1 MNHTPSFVFAVR
13 PSCAGVVLCALAW
26 AFSGATS
33 SHAAQ
38 PATSNMTGTST
49 TAPEGASLS
58 YTTKAGDTL
67 NKIVH
72 SQFKDSPLHTQV
84 LVKAVRQLNPDGL
97 PAKAD
102 QRLKTGLTL
111 KLPAHHALLRE
122 ILQAHLPEGTT
133 APKGPTLGQE
143 HWVRFP

>member
-1 MNHTPSFVFAVR
+1 MTPTPSFAPAVR
-13 PSCAGVVLCALAW
+13 PSWMGVVLCALTW
-26 AFSGATS
+26 AFMGATPS
-33 SHAAQ
+33 QAAQ
-38 PATSNMTGTST
+38 PTSSATSAP

-84 LVKAVRQLNPDGL
+84 LVKAVRQLNPAGL
-97 PAKAD
+97 PPKAD
-102 QRLKTGLTL
+102 QRLKTGLSL
-111 KLPAHHALLRE
+111 QLPAHNTVLRE
-122 ILQAHLPEGTT
+122 VLQAHLPEGTA
-133 APKGPTLGQE
+133 APKAPTLSQE

>member
-1 MNHTPSFVFAVR
+1 M
-13 PSCAGVVLCALAW
+13 GVVLCALAW
-26 AFSGATS
+26 TFMGATP

-38 PATSNMTGTST
+38 PATSAISAT
-49 TAPEGASLS
+49 TAITGSSPTEGASVS

-97 PAKAD
+97 PPKAD
-102 QRLKTGLTL
+102 QRLKTGLSL
-111 KLPAHHALLRE
+111 KLPVHHALLRE
-122 ILQAHLPEGTT
+122 ILQAHLPEGMG
-133 APKGPTLGQE
+133 APKGATLSQE